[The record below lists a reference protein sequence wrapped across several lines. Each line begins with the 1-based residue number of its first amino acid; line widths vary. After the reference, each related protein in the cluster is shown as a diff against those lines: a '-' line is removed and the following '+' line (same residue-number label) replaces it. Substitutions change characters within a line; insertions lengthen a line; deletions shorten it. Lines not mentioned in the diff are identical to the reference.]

1 MQAHQLGLHEFRT
14 VAGMP
19 HNMAL
24 GNRSH
29 ALSFGI
35 EHKNMEL
42 GLNPMMGEWSVTIK
56 GRPVPYSST
65 NKNEKERWQKE
76 IWAALSGNRSWI
88 YSHQVSF
95 DVELLIDYQ
104 SIMETSEVA
113 DLDNYAKLICDSVKG
128 LNGVVIDD
136 CQFHR
141 LDIAWVDAP
150 NKDHEQVV
158 LKFRAAP
165 DDFLLLPITIYE
177 MSDGLFYPFSDHNWT
192 MDGPTAVSPAERQK
206 RLVGADAFTRVKK
219 QLRHFQRNSGTPQF
233 RTFQNTA
240 ALWDHISVLI
250 GGHAYVWGFNKT
262 RVAES
267 GFPIIT
273 YTEWAPPQ
281 QEAVERLTSTMV
293 EALTTD
299 V

>member
-1 MQAHQLGLHEFRT
+1 
-14 VAGMP
+14 
-19 HNMAL
+19 MAL
-24 GNRSH
+24 D
-29 ALSFGI
+29 
-35 EHKNMEL
+35 
-42 GLNPMMGEWSVTIK
+42 LNPMMGIWSVTVK
-56 GRPVPYSST
+56 GRPVPYSSS

-76 IWAALSGNRSWI
+76 IKTALYENRSWI

-95 DVELLIDYQ
+95 NVELHLDYQ
-104 SIMETSEVA
+104 SIMEKSEIA

-128 LNGVVIDD
+128 LNGIVIDD

-141 LDIAWVDAP
+141 LDIAWVDVP
-150 NKDHEQVV
+150 NKEHEQVV

-165 DDFLLLPITIYE
+165 DDFLLLPISIYE
-177 MSDGLFYPFSDHNWT
+177 MSDGLFYPFSDQNWT
-192 MDGPTAVSPAERQK
+192 KDGPKVVSHAERRK
-206 RLVGADAFTRVKK
+206 RLVRGDAFTRVKK
-219 QLRHFQRNSGTPQF
+219 QLRHTQRKAGIQQF

-267 GFPIIT
+267 GFPIIS
-273 YTEWAPPQ
+273 YAEWASPYQ
-281 QEAVERLTSTMV
+281 QDIERLTSTII

-299 V
+299 A